1 MNDFFNKLYYRIYF
15 KASLNDNEKGKLLTI
30 GLISFFQTC
39 NLLTLLNVFFKI
51 TSLNSYYNIKTC
63 FIFLFFTAIV
73 FNVYYF
79 EIKKNGRKIMESRKY
94 DPKDNII
101 WQYAIFSFLGI
112 FFSLLIY
119 TEF

>member
-63 FIFLFFTAIV
+63 FIFLFLRQLSLTFTIL
-73 FNVYYF
+73 
-79 EIKKNGRKIMESRKY
+79 KSRKTAEKLWN
-94 DPKDNII
+94 PENMIQKTILFGNM
-101 WQYAIFSFLGI
+101 QSFL
-112 FFSLLIY
+112 S
-119 TEF
+119 